1 MVGKPAAEEWLDSR
15 LIKRAVGKPAAEE
28 WLVSQLIK
36 RVVGKPA
43 ANKIRDVNIMSVA
56 KCEITAKFAD

>member
-1 MVGKPAAEEWLDSR
+1 V
-15 LIKRAVGKPAAEE
+15 VGKPAAEE
-28 WLVSQLIK
+28 WLVSRLIKRVVGKPAAEEWLVSRLIK

-43 ANKIRDVNIMSVA
+43 ANKIRDVNITPAA

>member
-1 MVGKPAAEEWLDSR
+1 M
-15 LIKRAVGKPAAEE
+15 IKRVVGKPAAEE
-28 WLVSQLIK
+28 WLVSRLIK

-43 ANKIRDVNIMSVA
+43 ANKIRDVNITPAA